1 VQRVSGYADNLSDLV
16 WTLSPL
22 YEVADLLHSFWRKL
36 YWSSATQRLRFQL
49 NGLGHFLLPPCLRA
63 GAHLLRSIGMAGSAS
78 AILSGTER
86 LNSASRAAD
95 KATLIFLAAHT
106 IGIVDRGIIEPDRR
120 LTKRC
125 NKAAI
130 RVVTAM

>member
-1 VQRVSGYADNLSDLV
+1 LLLSCIALD
-16 WTLSPL
+16 W
-22 YEVADLLHSFWRKL
+22 HGR
-36 YWSSATQRLRFQL
+36 
-49 NGLGHFLLPPCLRA
+49 
-63 GAHLLRSIGMAGSAS
+63 IGKRD
-78 AILSGTER
+78 IVGTER

>member
-1 VQRVSGYADNLSDLV
+1 LQRVSGYADNLSDLV
-16 WTLSPL
+16 WALSPL

-106 IGIVDRGIIEPDRR
+106 IGIVDRGIIEPQA
-120 LTKRC
+120 
-125 NKAAI
+125 NKAL
-130 RVVTAM
+130 

>member
-1 VQRVSGYADNLSDLV
+1 LQRVSGYADNLSDLV

-63 GAHLLRSIGMAGSAS
+63 GAHFSWIALDWHGRIGNRDIVGD
-78 AILSGTER
+78 
-86 LNSASRAAD
+86 RAVEQRQPC
-95 KATLIFLAAHT
+95 IFLAAHT

>member
-1 VQRVSGYADNLSDLV
+1 MASVISCFSRFPLAYGRVHIIFLVLLLSCIALD
-16 WTLSPL
+16 WPG
-22 YEVADLLHSFWRKL
+22 R
-36 YWSSATQRLRFQL
+36 
-49 NGLGHFLLPPCLRA
+49 
-63 GAHLLRSIGMAGSAS
+63 IGKRD
-78 AILSGTER
+78 ILGTER

-106 IGIVDRGIIEPDRR
+106 IGIVDRGIFEPDRR